1 MDPTERAGPEP
12 GVSPG
17 GDQPV
22 PQAGH
27 ETSDVSIRG
36 IVRFGIGLG
45 VGTILA
51 AVGMWML
58 FRVLERR
65 ERRVDV
71 PVPPMVAAGLR
82 RTPPEPRLE
91 ANPLEP
97 RHRMQ
102 AREEAA
108 LTTYGWVD
116 RGTGVARIPIGRAME
131 LLVERGLPPSKPVVP
146 AAGDACDA
154 RRPENGKRETS
165 NDESA
170 DFRRPAPRDVP
181 SARSRRRRLGDAAS
195 DPAQRRHR
203 ATPRP
208 AAPARP
214 AVPGRGGPH
223 GPPRATTSGSDPS
236 SWSSPTTTARCS
248 APRS

>member
-1 MDPTERAGPEP
+1 MDPTKQTGPE
-12 GVSPG
+12 
-17 GDQPV
+17 
-22 PQAGH
+22 GH

-91 ANPLEP
+91 ADPLEP
-97 RHRMQ
+97 RRRMQ

-116 RGTGVARIPIGRAME
+116 RG
-131 LLVERGLPPSKPVVP
+131 
-146 AAGDACDA
+146 
-154 RRPENGKRETS
+154 
-165 NDESA
+165 
-170 DFRRPAPRDVP
+170 
-181 SARSRRRRLGDAAS
+181 AAS
-195 DPAQRRHR
+195 R
-203 ATPRP
+203 AFRSG
-208 AAPARP
+208 ARWSCSWRG
-214 AVPGRGGPH
+214 VPP
-223 GPPRATTSGSDPS
+223 
-236 SWSSPTTTARCS
+236 
-248 APRS
+248 

>member
-1 MDPTERAGPEP
+1 MDPTDEP
-12 GVSPG
+12 RDPAVRPG
-17 GDQPV
+17 GETPHPD
-22 PQAGH
+22 AGH

-51 AVGMWML
+51 ALGMWML

-91 ANPLEP
+91 ADPLEP
-97 RHRMQ
+97 RRRMQ

-116 RGTGVARIPIGRAME
+116 RGAGVARIPIDRAME
-131 LLVERGLPPSKPVVP
+131 LLVQNGLPPSKPVVP
-146 AAGDACDA
+146 AVATPAT
-154 RRPENGKRETS
+154 PQVGKRETG
-165 NDESA
+165 NE
-170 DFRRPAPRDVP
+170 
-181 SARSRRRRLGDAAS
+181 
-195 DPAQRRHR
+195 
-203 ATPRP
+203 
-208 AAPARP
+208 
-214 AVPGRGGPH
+214 
-223 GPPRATTSGSDPS
+223 
-236 SWSSPTTTARCS
+236 
-248 APRS
+248 